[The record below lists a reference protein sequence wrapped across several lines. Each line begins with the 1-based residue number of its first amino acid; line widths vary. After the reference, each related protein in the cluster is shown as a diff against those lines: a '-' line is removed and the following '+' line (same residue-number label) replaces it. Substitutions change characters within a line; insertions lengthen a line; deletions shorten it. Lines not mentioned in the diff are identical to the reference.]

1 MQALGLSASMTQIA
15 EQVGVKRPTL
25 LYHFP
30 NRASIVESALQEML
44 AEQAVFVISEME
56 KHEHPIDQFFAQ
68 IRAVHTYQSGRED
81 RVMFLTQALA
91 SAGTER
97 TEQIIQIG
105 NQAME
110 ARRRLMAERCRAAI
124 EAGTMVECDVDALI
138 RVVRSFVDGL
148 VLQRVMT
155 QCDLAPIHAFVWEH
169 VLRPLKVEH

>member
-1 MQALGLSASMTQIA
+1 MQALGVGASMTQIA
-15 EQVGVKRPTL
+15 QQVGVKRPTL

-30 NRASIVESALQEML
+30 SRTSIVESALQEML
-44 AEQAVFVISEME
+44 AEQAVFVIGEME
-56 KHEHPIDQFFAQ
+56 KHEHPVDQLFAQ
-68 IRAVHTYQSGRED
+68 IQAVHAYQSGREE

-124 EAGTMVECDVDALI
+124 EAGTMVDCDVDALI
-138 RVVRSFVDGL
+138 RVVRSFIDGL
-148 VLQRVMT
+148 VVQRVMT
-155 QCDLAPIHAFVWEH
+155 HCDLAPIHAFIWDR
-169 VLRPLKVEH
+169 VLGPLKID